1 MPERKKAVEEAAK
14 ADKAAGKNLAEKE
27 KALDKAEKRADAA
40 EEKHKGEPRNWTLV
54 PERLK
59 RLAKGVAVPA
69 VELWKKILAGLSVGA
84 LARGVRVR
92 GSGSAP
98 SSRTSARNAQL
109 GNVNKRHFSLRKLL
123 ESRKIVDNNTIKID
137 DFDMQAEVDSIRA
150 GEVPAKILSD
160 GTLEYEVNGRKY
172 GAHSPED
179 GVGLWPVY
187 PKSGPGLLNVKKDV
201 AKACRVLLDLKKAP
215 QEAVT
220 RALRKF
226 EQSDIDMAREILQNH
241 YK

>member
-1 MPERKKAVEEAAK
+1 MEDALRFFDELKNGILGGVPVLVGVGADGKAVSLGRG
-14 ADKAAGKNLAEKE
+14 D
-27 KALDKAEKRADAA
+27 
-40 EEKHKGEPRNWTLV
+40 
-54 PERLK
+54 
-59 RLAKGVAVPA
+59 VARP
-69 VELWKKILAGLSVGA
+69 KIMKFE
-84 LARGVRVR
+84 

-123 ESRKIVDNNTIKID
+123 ESRKIVDNNTIKIGN
-137 DFDMQAEVDSIRA
+137 FDMQAEVDSIRA

-160 GTLEYEVNGRKY
+160 GTLEFEVNGRKY

-179 GVGLWPVY
+179 GVGLWPIY